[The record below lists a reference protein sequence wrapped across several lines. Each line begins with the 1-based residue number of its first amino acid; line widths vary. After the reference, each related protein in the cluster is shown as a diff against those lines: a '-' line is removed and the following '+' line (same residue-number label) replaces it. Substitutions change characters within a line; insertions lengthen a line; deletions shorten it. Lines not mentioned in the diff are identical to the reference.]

1 MLNNAFVSIRLV
13 TSPLTTRRRLD
24 HMERFMRITLFASW
38 FLLSLS
44 GCQSLSSP
52 EKLTSQGDGSSAD
65 LAVDLSAA
73 RTEFEGIQAEKVWL
87 NQHYPGARVKSQSL
101 IAGKKM
107 MDLLTIVLPS
117 GEEREVYFDISSFFG
132 KL

>member
-1 MLNNAFVSIRLV
+1 
-13 TSPLTTRRRLD
+13 
-24 HMERFMRITLFASW
+24 MRITLFASW

-44 GCQSLSSP
+44 GCQSLPFP

-87 NQHYPGARVKSQSL
+87 NQHYPRARVKSQSL